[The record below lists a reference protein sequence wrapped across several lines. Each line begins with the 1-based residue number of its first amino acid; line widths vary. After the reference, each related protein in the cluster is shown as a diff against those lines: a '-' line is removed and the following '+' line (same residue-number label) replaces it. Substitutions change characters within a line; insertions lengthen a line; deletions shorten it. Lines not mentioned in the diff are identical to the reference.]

1 MTAKRTRIVVTIRRF
16 GLGLLFFL
24 CDECLIISENNNG
37 YGRGPGLK
45 SRNRPFCILYYTT
58 IYNSFKSIIPSYFVN
73 THTILSYIQIHCI
86 VSSDFLLHN
95 VTDFAQ
101 HTKLQQLNR
110 VFFCTFLSGSVLYS
124 LKYNNT
130 IMQYNQNYPVKIIYI

>member
-1 MTAKRTRIVVTIRRF
+1 M
-16 GLGLLFFL
+16 
-24 CDECLIISENNNG
+24 IISENNNG
-37 YGRGPGLK
+37 YGICPGFK
-45 SRNRPFCILYYTT
+45 SRKRQFCILYYTT
-58 IYNSFKSIIPSYFVN
+58 MYKSFKSIVPSYFVN

-86 VSSDFLLHN
+86 VSSDFMLRN

-124 LKYNNT
+124 FIYNNT
-130 IMQYNQNYPVKIIYI
+130 MMEYNQNYPVKIIYIYILRLLMNLNHYKIYNTLEESFD